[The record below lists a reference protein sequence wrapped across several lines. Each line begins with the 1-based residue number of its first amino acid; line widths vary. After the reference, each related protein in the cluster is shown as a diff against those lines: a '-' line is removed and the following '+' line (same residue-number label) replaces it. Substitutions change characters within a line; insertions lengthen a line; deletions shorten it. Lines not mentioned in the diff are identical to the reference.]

1 MVMAITMAQVKPRPA
16 ATVSGLALTAAIAA
30 WPALAVE
37 TEITPQIRAS
47 SYAYQINEFD
57 TAGTDEG
64 VAIALSPSIDF
75 SLTSKVLQT
84 RFSWQHESLFYED
97 SQRKNRSYDEFSF
110 SNILSLLDERL
121 TWGVNARN
129 SYQVR
134 NTRSGIFNDKITSG
148 GELSEATS
156 YGSFLNLATA
166 SYSDL
171 NAALRLEYNHSEYDE
186 PENDDG
192 LPAFDSDSYR
202 AGVLLASRDRS
213 RTAFWRLEGAFGKTR
228 RQQLRDYDNRA
239 AQATFG
245 VPLSSRLSLIGRGSY
260 EYTDNNNFYQN
271 EFSSYGGGV
280 ELKLGRVS
288 WINVSINRSTT
299 QRFEEEDENNTYWAT
314 EFYLAPSRRTSIEGA
329 YDRRYFG
336 RTANIAGQYNIR
348 ALTVRLNVTDSVQTQ
363 TSLDRELT
371 DLGIFVCPES
381 AVEFTD
387 CYRPPNANY
396 TPQPGESYQ
405 QVFDVGLELDQE
417 LVLRRSASLALGY
430 SKRRLSVNLLLNAAD
445 IDYVERNDEQ
455 RNKSISLRSG
465 WRFTERS
472 SINAALRVYQIDY
485 QFANRKDDNILM
497 SVGYDLTLSEHAEM
511 SLSLRRTERNSSI
524 DSFNGS
530 ENRVWLTYI
539 YTF

>member
-1 MVMAITMAQVKPRPA
+1 MVMAITMAQVKPRPV
-16 ATVSGLALTAAIAA
+16 ATATGLALTAAIIA

-84 RFSWQHESLFYED
+84 RFSWQRESLFYED

-121 TWGVNARN
+121 TWGVNASN

-148 GELSEATS
+148 DELSEATS

-171 NAALRLEYNHSEYDE
+171 NAVLRLEYNHSEYDE

-213 RTAFWRLEGAFGKTR
+213 RTTFWRLEGAVGKTR
-228 RQQLRDYDNRA
+228 RQQIQDYDNRA

-288 WINVSINRSTT
+288 WINVSVNRSTT
-299 QRFEEEDENNTYWAT
+299 KRFEEEDENNTYWAT

-336 RTANIAGQYNIR
+336 RTASIAGQYNIR
-348 ALTVRLNVTDSVQTQ
+348 ALTVRLNVTDTVQTQ

-455 RNKSISLRSG
+455 RNKSMSLRSG

-485 QFANRKDDNILM
+485 LFANRKDDNILM

>member
-1 MVMAITMAQVKPRPA
+1 MAITMAQVKPRPV
-16 ATVSGLALTAAIAA
+16 ATATGLALTAAIIA

-84 RFSWQHESLFYED
+84 RFSWQRESLFYED

-121 TWGVNARN
+121 TWGVNASN

-148 GELSEATS
+148 DELSEATS

-171 NAALRLEYNHSEYDE
+171 NAVLRLEYNHSEYDE

-213 RTAFWRLEGAFGKTR
+213 RTTFWRLEGAVGKTR
-228 RQQLRDYDNRA
+228 RQQIQDYDNRA

-288 WINVSINRSTT
+288 WINVSVNRSTT
-299 QRFEEEDENNTYWAT
+299 KRFEEEDENNTYWAT

-336 RTANIAGQYNIR
+336 RTASIAGQYNIR
-348 ALTVRLNVTDSVQTQ
+348 ALTVRLNVTDTVQTQ

-455 RNKSISLRSG
+455 RNKSMSLRSG

-485 QFANRKDDNILM
+485 LFANRKDDNILM